1 MEDQSVLQFYDRL
14 AGNYHLIFAD
24 WSQAVTRQGQVLA
37 HLIQAQGF
45 TPPASLLDCACG
57 IGTQAIGLARQGYQV
72 FATDLSPVAVDR
84 AAREAAA
91 FNVSITTGVA
101 DMRRLASQVSGV
113 VKIVIAC
120 DNALPHLL
128 DLAELGQAVRNIK
141 AVLEPG
147 GLFLASIRDYDQ
159 LLADKPGATTPVV
172 YESDKGRRI
181 SFQVWDWAGSGPTYT
196 VNQFLLQER
205 NGQWQTDHYQTEYR
219 ALLRA
224 ELSQLLQ
231 EEGFTDVHWLLPA
244 ESNYYQPVVMARLE
258 D

>member
-14 AGNYHLIFAD
+14 ADNYHLIFAD
-24 WSQAVTRQGQVLA
+24 WRQAVARQGQVLA

-45 TPPASLLDCACG
+45 NPPDRLLDCACG
-57 IGTQAIGLARQGYQV
+57 IGTQAIGLAGQGYRV
-72 FATDLSPVAVDR
+72 FATDLSPAAVER

-91 FNVSITTGVA
+91 FGVSITTGVA
-101 DMRRLASQVSGV
+101 DMRRLAGQVKGTFKV
-113 VKIVIAC
+113 VIAC

-128 DLAELGQAVRNIK
+128 DPDELKQAVRNIK

-147 GLFLASIRDYDQ
+147 GLFVASIRDYDR

-172 YESDKGRRI
+172 YDGDGVRRI
-181 SFQVWDWAGSGPTYT
+181 SFQVWDWAASGPTYT

-224 ELSQLLQ
+224 ELSQVLQ
-231 EEGFTDVHWLLPA
+231 EEGFEDVVWLLPA
-244 ESNYYQPVVMARLE
+244 DSDYYQPLVTARLKA
-258 D
+258 